1 MGLVGLLVALLSAC
15 ATSSSSSCRSTRA
28 EARQHPRLLRGV
40 APKIEEVYYFEGL
53 TYSEFEDSGLI
64 LTSLSEDEA
73 LSILDDLKWDAF
85 CQHWSRDCSQ
95 ALADSQRSRGK
106 RIRVARIKA
115 LVRYLGK
122 GERGSELSPNQCRS
136 GSLEIVA
143 LVSLK
148 PLVEASLPE

>member
-1 MGLVGLLVALLSAC
+1 MAP
-15 ATSSSSSCRSTRA
+15 
-28 EARQHPRLLRGV
+28 EAGE
-40 APKIEEVYYFEGL
+40 IYYFEGL

-64 LTSLSEDEA
+64 LTELGDREV
-73 LSILDDLKWDAF
+73 LSILDDLKWEAF
-85 CQHWSRDCSQ
+85 CQRWSRDCSQ
-95 ALADSQRSRGK
+95 SLIDSQQARGK

-122 GERGSELSPNQCRS
+122 GGQGSELSPNQCRS

-148 PLVEASLPE
+148 PLVEAPLPE